1 MHLSTL
7 FHRIQ
12 SEDWTKSIADLNR
25 NILRNVGKGWFSRVE
40 CRARNWP
47 FWSYCIFMF
56 GSNEIDVVGASLQG
70 SRGSSFLPDHEVRC
84 PGCQM

>member
-12 SEDWTKSIADLNR
+12 SEGWTKSIADLHR
-25 NILRNVGKGWFSRVE
+25 NILRNVGKGWFTRVE
-40 CRARNWP
+40 CRVRNWP

-56 GSNEIDVVGASLQG
+56 GSNERDVVGTPLQG
-70 SRGSSFLPDHEVRC
+70 SHMIIFLPDQRVRF